1 MPFLFRNLQSLKHK
15 EARAGGGR
23 KENKK
28 KKKKM
33 FSVFKALGVLY
44 VKGFCNLFFTFLI
57 AAMVLI
63 LFCLFYS
70 NVLNMFVS
78 AIRGIWGI

>member
-1 MPFLFRNLQSLKHK
+1 
-15 EARAGGGR
+15 
-23 KENKK
+23 
-28 KKKKM
+28 M

-57 AAMVLI
+57 TAVMLI

-78 AIRGIWGI
+78 AIRGI